1 MLSKQT
7 LLTMAGAGLLL
18 LGGPVRAQTG
28 YGEQGK
34 SQVDEK
40 AGQVEEG
47 AKGEARTAQQNLKK
61 QEDEAAKQVDQAA
74 DSSKQQVDD
83 AAKSGKRQVDDAT
96 KAGKQQVDD
105 ATKAGQ
111 DQVKKAGDEAKK
123 AIPEETPPQHEQNP

>member
-61 QEDEAAKQVDQAA
+61 QEEEAAQQNLKKQEDEAAKQVDQAA

-96 KAGKQQVDD
+96 KAGKQQV
-105 ATKAGQ
+105 
-111 DQVKKAGDEAKK
+111 
-123 AIPEETPPQHEQNP
+123 